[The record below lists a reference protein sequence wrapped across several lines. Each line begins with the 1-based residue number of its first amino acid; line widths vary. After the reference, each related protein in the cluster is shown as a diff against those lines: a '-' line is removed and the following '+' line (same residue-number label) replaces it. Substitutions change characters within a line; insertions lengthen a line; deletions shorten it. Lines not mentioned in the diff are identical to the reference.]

1 MVGTSNQSVPKMAI
15 DRVNINHQ
23 LKPVSGLHP
32 LLGLEE
38 AYTTPAGL
46 HWGISFWG
54 VDSPEIRLIYIYIC
68 ITASPRNFV
77 YLKNLVSSG
86 DLRLRQ
92 HNIFLE
98 FKFRLISEIGWYNH
112 TLWK

>member
-15 DRVNINHQ
+15 DRVNK

-54 VDSPEIRLIYIYIC
+54 VDSPEIRLIYIYRYRYNSFTTEFCLPQELSFKWRPKATPTQYILG
-68 ITASPRNFV
+68 V
-77 YLKNLVSSG
+77 QVST
-86 DLRLRQ
+86 D
-92 HNIFLE
+92 
-98 FKFRLISEIGWYNH
+98 FRDRMV
-112 TLWK
+112 